1 MKKNLYP
8 IYEKE
13 TSKLIHSY
21 LHPKKETVTFFF
33 TGGDLWSRDDVI
45 KLNDIEDSI
54 KIIYPYLDK
63 ATKSKKKFEHFFWA
77 IDYSVPELEQLK
89 GANEKREYKINRINY
104 HCLVPLCTDEND
116 SSKLNVSSDL
126 FVSKESSNLR
136 DPYGKQ
142 IESVIMV
149 TKLLKNLKEVNF
161 KKGFLYNVGNYGG
174 WLKSNSSQSYYIREK
189 LKNAWADFKID
200 IKKPKKFSELKIF
213 CALLQKEMMTKGI
226 NHNLDTKK
234 SIRHAIKKGES
245 YLKSKVYG
253 EDLEVLIY
261 LRNEINPK
269 IKFTFAR
276 LDKAERKILKK
287 FSII

>member
-1 MKKNLYP
+1 MKKNQYP
-8 IYEKE
+8 VYQEEI
-13 TSKLIHSY
+13 SKLMHSY
-21 LHPKKETVTFFF
+21 LPPKKETVTFFF
-33 TGGDLWSRDDVI
+33 NGGDLWSRNDVI

-213 CALLQKEMMTKGI
+213 CALLQKEMMKKGI